1 MEPEVTKPADG
12 MTDYG
17 LIELS
22 GSENTRDQGGME
34 TVTGQRVRAKKLIRS
49 DKLEKLTDHDIHVLV
64 DEYELRTVIDLRT
77 DKERELSPDPTSRMP
92 EVKFVNLP
100 VFTEGAVGITHE
112 HDIRS
117 LMKEF
122 SQMKEDPYK
131 IVRNIYPMALL
142 GDEAVKAYKQFF
154 DILLEQEEGAIL
166 WHCSE
171 GKDRTGLASL
181 LILHALG
188 VPPETIMEDYL
199 ATNIFARKK
208 LRRVAHD
215 FEHLHLLKKGD
226 EALLA
231 FLTAEPGYFNA
242 ACEAAEEK
250 YGSLDSYLEEGL
262 GITPEKR
269 ARLAEKYLF

>member
-1 MEPEVTKPADG
+1 

-231 FLTAEPGYFNA
+231 FLTAEPGYLNA

>member
-154 DILLEQEEGAIL
+154 DILLTRKRVRSCGIAQKGRIVPV
-166 WHCSE
+166 WRVCS
-171 GKDRTGLASL
+171 SC
-181 LILHALG
+181 
-188 VPPETIMEDYL
+188 M
-199 ATNIFARKK
+199 
-208 LRRVAHD
+208 
-215 FEHLHLLKKGD
+215 
-226 EALLA
+226 
-231 FLTAEPGYFNA
+231 
-242 ACEAAEEK
+242 
-250 YGSLDSYLEEGL
+250 
-262 GITPEKR
+262 
-269 ARLAEKYLF
+269 RLACRPRRSWKTIWLRISSHARSFVVLRMISSICIC

>member
-77 DKERELSPDPTSRMP
+77 AKERELSPDPTSRMP

-154 DILLEQEEGAIL
+154 DILLEQEG
-166 WHCSE
+166 
-171 GKDRTGLASL
+171 GRDPV
-181 LILHALG
+181 AL
-188 VPPETIMEDYL
+188 
-199 ATNIFARKK
+199 
-208 LRRVAHD
+208 LRREGSHRFGEFAHLACAWRAARD
-215 FEHLHLLKKGD
+215 DHGRLSGYEYLRTQ
-226 EALLA
+226 EASSCCA
-231 FLTAEPGYFNA
+231 
-242 ACEAAEEK
+242 
-250 YGSLDSYLEEGL
+250 
-262 GITPEKR
+262 
-269 ARLAEKYLF
+269 

>member
-1 MEPEVTKPADG
+1 
-12 MTDYG
+12 
-17 LIELS
+17 
-22 GSENTRDQGGME
+22 
-34 TVTGQRVRAKKLIRS
+34 
-49 DKLEKLTDHDIHVLV
+49 
-64 DEYELRTVIDLRT
+64 
-77 DKERELSPDPTSRMP
+77 MP

-154 DILLEQEEGAIL
+154 DILLDQEEGAIL

-231 FLTAEPGYFNA
+231 FLTAEPGYLNA

-250 YGSLDSYLEEGL
+250 YGSLDAYLEEGL